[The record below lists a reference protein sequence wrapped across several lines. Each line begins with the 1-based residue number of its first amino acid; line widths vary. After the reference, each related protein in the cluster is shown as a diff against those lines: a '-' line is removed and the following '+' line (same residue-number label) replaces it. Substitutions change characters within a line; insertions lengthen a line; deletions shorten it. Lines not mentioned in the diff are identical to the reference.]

1 LRRLELGVVATY
13 LHWQSQGKEHVMPP
27 VRKMSRRQIERGLRL
42 YPPFLGAGIKVQ
54 RIADDFLTIEVKM
67 GLRFWNKT
75 GVGTHFG
82 GSLYAMCD
90 PFFMLMLMKKLGPDY
105 LVWDKAAAIRFKR
118 PGTGTVWATFQISHK
133 RVEEIRADTDLC
145 GRSEP
150 QFQAL
155 VKDGD
160 DNVIAEVDKF
170 LVVKKREK
178 ACASPQLRGPH

>member
-1 LRRLELGVVATY
+1 
-13 LHWQSQGKEHVMPP
+13 
-27 VRKMSRRQIERGLRL
+27 
-42 YPPFLGAGIKVQ
+42 LGAGIRVL
-54 RIADDFLTIEVKM
+54 RIADDFLTIDVKM

-90 PFFMLMLMKKLGPDY
+90 PFFMLMLMKTLGSGY

-118 PGTGTVWATFQISHK
+118 PGTGTVWATFQITQD
-133 RVEEIRADTDLC
+133 RVSEIRAETDLH

-150 QFQAL
+150 QFMAL

-160 DNVIAEVDKF
+160 GNVIAEVDKV
-170 LVVKKREK
+170 LVVKKKQKPGLGGEINVADTEIK
-178 ACASPQLRGPH
+178 AVEAPAGIAAIPDIRGEYGTSATASDSV

>member
-1 LRRLELGVVATY
+1 
-13 LHWQSQGKEHVMPP
+13 MPP

-54 RIADDFLTIEVKM
+54 RIADDFLTIEVEM

-105 LVWDKAAAIRFKR
+105 LVWDKAASIRFKR
-118 PGTGTVWATFQISHK
+118 PGTGTVWATFQISQE
-133 RVEEIRADTDLC
+133 RVEEIRAETDLR

-160 DNVIAEVDKF
+160 DNVIAEVDKS
-170 LVVKKREK
+170 LVVKRKEK
-178 ACASPQLRGPH
+178 AV